1 MLKFNKSALCETE
14 YILSDMPKNGS
25 LFTTGNGYMGVRGS
39 LEEFGET
46 KVQGAF
52 VRGIF
57 DRITEIVDPFPDN
70 IYMKKYYFDEE
81 KLKKFQYQDSCIN
94 FPDFLLIRIFVNGKA
109 FYPWEGKI
117 IKWNRSLNAC
127 NGVLTREVVWDDG
140 EGNVLNLKFERFAS
154 YDDEHKYI
162 QRVTGAVKG
171 EAEIGI
177 FAGIDAN
184 VRTNGQIISEKI
196 SDKVDENG
204 VAYSFLVGNK
214 YRYTADICSTAEI
227 YSDGKL
233 CKTEAFANDGIYALK
248 ATLGKCKSFSV
259 EKVSYVYTSRDEK
272 KMPAEK
278 ERANYSQEYAL
289 HLKKYKK
296 LFGAIDVKIDGDDKN
311 DRALRF
317 ANYHT
322 LISAEPNDSVHSL
335 SAKALSGE
343 KYNQFV
349 WWDCEIYQMPVFT
362 HTLPEIARHALEYRY
377 RMLPAAKELAK
388 KQGMKNGARYPFVS
402 SVDGD
407 EHVWIYARH
416 PFLQIH
422 IMSDI
427 MYAVCDYYDNTC
439 DDAFMDKKGL
449 EMLLEIS
456 RWWMQRVEKTDRGY
470 EIKNVTGTDEHHDY
484 VDNDA
489 YTNYLTSYV
498 LKRTADFVADAKTK
512 GSKVTERIGFGSDEF
527 LRLKDIAENLYL
539 PICESGMIPQFD
551 GYFGLSRELEVDGSG
566 TGKNFQMKQA
576 GLYHKSQVIKQPDVA
591 LLYSYVNVGDLPYFN
606 GNWDYYESMCEASS
620 SLTFPVHAVCSAK
633 AGRPGSFLKYFG
645 ETLFMDI
652 KDIHNCA
659 YQGIHSGCAAGGWYS
674 VYAGVM
680 GLYVKNGVVYA
691 NPNKMPLWKS
701 VTLKFKVKNTIIKA
715 TLKGD
720 VFTLKK
726 LSGESVKVVLNG
738 DEQMLKRE
746 AFCVAKA

>member
-1 MLKFNKSALCETE
+1 MLKFIKSALHETE

-57 DRITEIVDPFPDN
+57 DQIVEIVDPFPDN

-81 KLKKFQYQDSCIN
+81 QLKKFQYQDSCIN
-94 FPDFLLIRIFVNGKA
+94 FPDFLLMRIFVNGKA
-109 FYPWEGKI
+109 FYPWEGKLK
-117 IKWNRSLNAC
+117 KWNRNLNAK

-140 EGNVLNLKFERFAS
+140 NGNALKLKFERFAS
-154 YDDEHKYI
+154 YDNEHKYI
-162 QRVTGAVKG
+162 QRLTGRASG
-171 EAEIGI
+171 NAEIKI
-177 FAGIDAN
+177 LAGIDAN

-196 SDKVDENG
+196 SDEATATK
-204 VAYSFLVGNK
+204 VAYSFLVGKK
-214 YRYTADICSTAEI
+214 YGYTADIASTTEFYA
-227 YSDGKL
+227 DGQAVAA
-233 CKTEAFANDGIYALK
+233 TPYESDGIYAQECV
-248 ATLGKCKSFSV
+248 LGNCKTFSV
-259 EKVSYVYTSRDEK
+259 EKVNYVYTSRDGE
-272 KMPAEK
+272 KMPIMLEK
-278 ERANYSQEYAL
+278 ADFFNEYSL
-289 HLKKYKK
+289 HIKKYKT
-296 LFGAIDVKIDGDDKN
+296 LFDAIDVKIEGDDKN
-311 DRALRF
+311 DWALRF

-322 LISAEPNDSVHSL
+322 LISAELNDSIHSL
-335 SAKALSGE
+335 SAKSLSGE

-349 WWDCEIYQMPVFT
+349 WWDCEIHQMPVFT
-362 HTLPEIARHALEYRY
+362 HTLPQVARHDLEYRY

-388 KQGMKNGARYPFVS
+388 KQGMQKGARYPFVS

-427 MYAVCDYYDNTC
+427 MYAVCDYFDNTA
-439 DDAFMDKKGL
+439 DSEFLEEKGL

-456 RWWMQRVEKTDRGY
+456 RWWMQRVEKTPRGY

-489 YTNYLTSYV
+489 YTNYLTAYV
-498 LKRTADFVADAKTK
+498 LKRTVEFASLNTEKTAKTIA
-512 GSKVTERIGFGSDEF
+512 RINFTAKELS
-527 LRLKDIAENLYL
+527 LLKDIAENLYL
-539 PICESGMIPQFD
+539 PVTESGMIPQFD
-551 GYFGLSRELEVDGSG
+551 GYFDLSRELEIDGAG

-576 GLYHKSQVIKQPDVA
+576 GLYHLSQVIKQPDVA

-652 KDIHNCA
+652 KDIHSCA
-659 YQGIHSGCAAGGWYS
+659 FQGIHAGCTAGGWYA
-674 VYAGVM
+674 VYAGIM
-680 GLYVKNGVVYA
+680 GLSVKKGTIYA
-691 NPNKMPLWKS
+691 TPSKMPFWKS
-701 VTLKFKVKNTIIKA
+701 VELKFKVGDTLISAKLKN
-715 TLKGD
+715 D
-720 VFTLKK
+720 EFTLTK
-726 LSGESVKVVLNG
+726 LSGANVKVCLNG
-738 DEQMLKRE
+738 EEKILKRSVS
-746 AFCVAKA
+746 CKAKS